1 MDQESI
7 LTNDSDGDSNAKK
20 TTKDK
25 KDSKDKEKSKQIAKA
40 MVDELK
46 VKVKAK
52 KAGEMSQISAA
63 PVIENSEI
71 AENKLA

>member
-7 LTNDSDGDSNAKK
+7 LTNDSDAKE

-25 KDSKDKEKSKQIAKA
+25 QDSKDKEKSKQIAKA
-40 MVDELK
+40 LVDELK
-46 VKVKAK
+46 VKVKAR

-63 PVIENSEI
+63 PVIENSEM